1 MYKFLIFSLLSASA
15 AAINPIV
22 PDCVPNFTTFF
33 NNYANQSQ
41 VTIYQNYSDISGT
54 QCGTLCNSDLNC
66 TSFNYFPDSIFTS
79 SSRALCQLISSP
91 FNRSTLEDGT
101 YMAFYLKS
109 ENNCAVS
116 NVKNIALIISFSL
129 LTGLLLIGCY
139 KCCRKKNRGYDTI

>member
-15 AAINPIV
+15 TAINPIV
-22 PDCVPNFTTFF
+22 PDCIPNFTTFF
-33 NNYANQSQ
+33 NNYANGSQ

-54 QCGTLCNSDLNC
+54 RCGTLCNSDLNC

-109 ENNCAVS
+109 ENSCDIS
-116 NVKNIALIISFSL
+116 HIKDIIIISSISVI
-129 LTGLLLIGCY
+129 TLILIVYCT
-139 KCCRKKNRGYDTI
+139 KSCRKRTRGYDTI